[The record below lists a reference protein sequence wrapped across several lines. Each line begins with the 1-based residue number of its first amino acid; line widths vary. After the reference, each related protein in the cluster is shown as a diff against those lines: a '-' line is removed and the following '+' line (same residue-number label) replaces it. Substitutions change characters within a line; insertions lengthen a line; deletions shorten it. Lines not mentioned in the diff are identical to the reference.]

1 MSPHCL
7 VLVNIRFST
16 GNTLLSVNI
25 IEFKYGVTGRKM
37 LETKSNIPNYF
48 FESNFIYK
56 IMQLFIFLRFNLK
69 EWVFRKTL
77 RACWIPKV
85 SYLVCMSINLN
96 PLIKMSPEMSKI
108 AISICFVPV
117 TWSHKTQALE
127 FNNKSRYHSFF
138 SKQILN
144 YTTHRRK
151 DIST

>member
-77 RACWIPKV
+77 RAC
-85 SYLVCMSINLN
+85 
-96 PLIKMSPEMSKI
+96 
-108 AISICFVPV
+108 
-117 TWSHKTQALE
+117 
-127 FNNKSRYHSFF
+127 
-138 SKQILN
+138 
-144 YTTHRRK
+144 
-151 DIST
+151 